1 MFVLPL
7 KWIHKLHYWKT
18 EETCQRVFW
27 MCLPLMFCYAR
38 TDELLQCRWRPCV
51 LTLIIA
57 LDVILNSVALSLIP
71 LSLLM
76 ASVGSWIT
84 SRSLSAR
91 CNAVPCFVIS
101 SLQIPRSSSL
111 LVRICRVAC
120 SSVRSTSV
128 GSSSSSSSKLTQNQ
142 ICPHYD
148 EEHCVTPSHNLN
160 EISTAEPNQP

>member
-1 MFVLPL
+1 M
-7 KWIHKLHYWKT
+7 HYR
-18 EETCQRVFW
+18 ETKGSCKEVFQNCFTLIST
-27 MCLPLMFCYAR
+27 MHCLAWSLS
-38 TDELLQCRWRPCV
+38 V

-71 LSLLM
+71 LSLLI

-91 CNAVPCFVIS
+91 CNAVPCLVIS

-128 GSSSSSSSKLTQNQ
+128 GSSSSSSSKLKQNQ
-142 ICPHYD
+142 TYSHYD
-148 EEHCVTPSHNLN
+148 REHWIIVTLTLVSSVLQSQTKHGPSYS
-160 EISTAEPNQP
+160 EYKQSKC